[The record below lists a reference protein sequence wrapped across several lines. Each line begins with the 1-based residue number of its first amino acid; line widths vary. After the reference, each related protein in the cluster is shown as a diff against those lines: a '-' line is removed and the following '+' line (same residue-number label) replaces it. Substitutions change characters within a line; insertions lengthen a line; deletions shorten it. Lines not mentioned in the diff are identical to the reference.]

1 MKRKLKAVASEALEL
16 DARSRAALAKQ
27 LLESLDD
34 LSDEENERLWA
45 EEAERRFTE
54 FKKGNTKAAN
64 GPQVLARARSRTR

>member
-45 EEAERRFTE
+45 EEAERRLAE
-54 FKKGNTKAAN
+54 FKKGNIKAAN
-64 GPQVLARARSRTR
+64 GPQVLARARSRQR